1 MSSFVGI
8 DLGTCFSAIAYIDK
22 TGRPQ
27 IIPNK
32 DGENITPSVVSLRK
46 DGDRDDIEVGTLAYT
61 TWGYDKKNTAA
72 RFKRQMHEDTL
83 IEMGGN
89 KYTPARLSAYVLEEL
104 VKDAKSTIK
113 DIEEV
118 VISIPANFPNIA
130 RVATLEAGK
139 IAGLNVNFIV
149 NEPVGAALG
158 YAFLNQEAYEGIYA
172 VYDFGGGTFDFSV
185 IEIKS
190 KEFNVLATNGIQKC
204 GGDDLDQILFELIES
219 KYKDITGENIEFEEF
234 NTTHSEKA
242 KKALST
248 RERHQ
253 VKVGKEIIEI
263 DRKEFEEAIE
273 TLVLQTEV
281 IVKKTLEEASLSPIN
296 VNEVFLVGG
305 STRVPAIKRVV
316 EQLFEGKVT
325 QSINPDEVVAL
336 GAAIFAGMKGDKSKM
351 NPAGQATI
359 AKLSVND
366 ISSKCFGTIYLDTYV
381 GKSFNKVIIEKGEQL
396 PCSRTERF
404 ELISDFQESITCRI
418 TESVAPEEN
427 IDFVNVLWEG
437 VLDLSNPNETR
448 VGDPID
454 VTYSYDENQVMHC
467 EFKEIRSGISKK
479 VNLDLYKFNTSGS
492 SEDINIE

>member
-32 DGENITPSVVSLRK
+32 DVENITPSVVSLRK
-46 DGDRDDIEVGTLAYT
+46 YGDKYDIEVGTLAYN

-118 VISIPANFPNIA
+118 VISIPANFPNVA

-149 NEPVGAALG
+149 NEPVAAALG

-204 GGDDLDQILFELIES
+204 GGDDLDQILFEIIES

-234 NTTHSEKA
+234 NTTHAETA

-248 RERHQ
+248 REHQQ

-263 DRKEFEEAIE
+263 NRKEFEEAIE

-316 EQLFEGKVT
+316 EK
-325 QSINPDEVVAL
+325 
-336 GAAIFAGMKGDKSKM
+336 IF
-351 NPAGQATI
+351 
-359 AKLSVND
+359 
-366 ISSKCFGTIYLDTYV
+366 
-381 GKSFNKVIIEKGEQL
+381 
-396 PCSRTERF
+396 
-404 ELISDFQESITCRI
+404 
-418 TESVAPEEN
+418 
-427 IDFVNVLWEG
+427 
-437 VLDLSNPNETR
+437 
-448 VGDPID
+448 
-454 VTYSYDENQVMHC
+454 
-467 EFKEIRSGISKK
+467 
-479 VNLDLYKFNTSGS
+479 
-492 SEDINIE
+492 